1 MISPLQLDVSLLCK
15 FDDQDDS
22 YKQDHNIFQEGKAY
36 VHLHI
41 VIAEGRH
48 RKMSSLDL
56 KEDRQQELD
65 LEKLE
70 RDTRV
75 SRMQGRYDSS
85 RSTYMLM
92 SKIESEVAK
101 LDMADRLEMDPRVKR
116 YALWAMRFGIF
127 ADAANARVLTPN
139 YALLAWP
146 GADPESFPSTAPLGF
161 ATANY
166 FIPLASTLGI
176 LLSSAVVGKLSDK
189 YGRKPF
195 MLLFLFAGAGG
206 SIAKW
211 LVRRSFW
218 GFCAANFVN
227 GIFAGTYPLAL
238 AYASDMFP
246 RDKLQSDSEQST
258 VTAVA
263 LVGATGGGLIAIA
276 FEFTGLFAPLWVSAT
291 LSACA
296 GCVCWKWMV
305 EPSKAEKGNPVEDAA
320 ADADGDSKQPEEADP
335 GEAFVAVDANET
347 LDKRAM
353 CNILLGSLTDNL
365 GSAGIIPL
373 AFAPLLFD
381 VYYGSFIDEGLEPI
395 MSQNAF
401 RFIFVF
407 ITLAVIPGAI
417 ASPVL
422 FARFGIGFSAVF
434 ANIITGGAIVA
445 LLQIATA
452 TSPTSTTYGLF
463 VGVLYLAF
471 PLTVI
476 SQLTTAPMLERI
488 APPDKRGH
496 VQSLNATFLNIG
508 LAVGPLL
515 LGLLADSFS
524 FEVCFYTAAAIS
536 VFAAMVNAPL
546 AFDARFKASR
556 QVTMVEKESEAMMG
570 DDEIAEMAKAGHWVP
585 RRELTECNRK
595 RQQQGQSP
603 IMAWFGRYNPDE
615 DTVSQTTRK
624 QHVLSD
630 YLFYKNQALGYLC
643 DTMEDKDRRELCVA
657 LNNENENTGQD
668 EKDARRVEMGEW
680 IAEYLEDNGYTA
692 EIPPSLI
699 KHLIM
704 RSFSPLNKT
713 SGLYT
718 EANCQER
725 LEGKLKFLNNFRDIQ
740 DEAEHARSHHASASA
755 MKLLLSESTKC
766 AVGANMR

>member
-1 MISPLQLDVSLLCK
+1 
-15 FDDQDDS
+15 
-22 YKQDHNIFQEGKAY
+22 
-36 VHLHI
+36 
-41 VIAEGRH
+41 
-48 RKMSSLDL
+48 
-56 KEDRQQELD
+56 
-65 LEKLE
+65 
-70 RDTRV
+70 
-75 SRMQGRYDSS
+75 MQGTHDFNKSAYI
-85 RSTYMLM
+85 LM
-92 SKIESEVAK
+92 SQIDSEVAK
-101 LDMADRLEMDPRVKR
+101 LDVADRLEIDPRAKR

-166 FIPLASTLGI
+166 FIPLAGTLGI

-211 LVRRSFW
+211 LLRRSFW

-246 RDKLQSDSEQST
+246 QDKLQSDSEQST

-276 FEFTGLFAPLWVSAT
+276 FEFTGLFAPLWVSAA
-291 LSACA
+291 LSAFA

-305 EPSKAEKGNPVEDAA
+305 EPTKAEKDNPSEDATT
-320 ADADGDSKQPEEADP
+320 DAPDGDSKQPEETDP
-335 GEAFVAVDANET
+335 GEAFVAVNANETPRT

-353 CNILLGSLTDNL
+353 WNILLGSLIDNL
-365 GSAGIIPL
+365 GSSGIIPL

-417 ASPVL
+417 ASPPL
-422 FARFGIGFSAVF
+422 FARFGFGFSAVV
-434 ANIITGGAIVA
+434 ANIITGGAIVS

-463 VGVLYLAF
+463 VAVLYLSF

-546 AFDARFKASR
+546 AFDARFQASR
-556 QVTMVEKESEAMMG
+556 QATMSEEEIEAPSMMG
-570 DDEIAEMAKAGHWVP
+570 DDEMADVAKAGHWVP
-585 RRELTECNRK
+585 GRELTECNRK

-615 DTVSQTTRK
+615 DTMSHTTREYA
-624 QHVLSD
+624 LND
-630 YLFYKNQALGYLC
+630 YLFYKKQAVGYLC
-643 DTMEDKDRRELCVA
+643 DAMEDEGRRELCVA
-657 LNNENENTGQD
+657 LNNENENAGQD

-680 IAEYLEDNGYTA
+680 IAEYLEDNGYAA
-692 EIPPSLI
+692 EVPPSLT
-699 KHLIM
+699 KYLIM
-704 RSFSPLNKT
+704 RSFPPLNKT
-713 SGLYT
+713 SAMYT

-725 LEGKLKFLNNFRDIQ
+725 LAGKLKFLNNFSDLQ
-740 DEAEHARSHHASASA
+740 DEARSHRDSASA
-755 MKLLLSESTKC
+755 IKLLLSESTKR